1 MSANPYYPTSY
12 YPQYQPQQTYLP
24 SNTQPNLAS
33 MSQRRSSLSGRIVN
47 SETDVMPN
55 DVIMDGS
62 ISLFPLSDYS
72 AIIAKQ
78 WNANGTISTIK
89 YIPITDSSEESDTN
103 ELAKMINQ
111 RFDDLEKKIS
121 ERKYNGN
128 RNNNSKK
135 DTGESNV

>member
-1 MSANPYYPTSY
+1 
-12 YPQYQPQQTYLP
+12 
-24 SNTQPNLAS
+24 
-33 MSQRRSSLSGRIVN
+33 
-47 SETDVMPN
+47 MPN